1 MLPSPCM
8 ATTNKPAARGLILLA
23 VLLLGLAGCTPP
35 GPRALLKGRE
45 LLEKGDYV
53 HALAE
58 LTTATTLLPTNAHAW
73 NYLGLAYHHAGQP
86 DEAQKAYQR
95 ALRLDKDLVAAR
107 FNLGCLW
114 LEQNKL
120 EWAKAELAAY
130 TMLQP
135 RSADGFVKL
144 GTAQWRL
151 REAAAAEKSFQEA
164 LRLRP
169 NDAEAITGVGL
180 ARLQRGRVAEASQFF
195 TEALRRDPAY
205 APARLNLAVI
215 AHEHLKDKALALQH
229 YRAYASLRPPP
240 DNVEAI
246 KAIISRLEHE
256 MVPLTPPPA
265 ASPTPAAT
273 AAAPPKP
280 PATAAPPAILA
291 VAKPPAP
298 ATPPA
303 TTAPATSKPPP
314 QPTPR
319 AEPPPKAQPRPVAAK
334 PTPPTSAPPPVVK
347 APVTETVLLAPE
359 PVIRPGSDVS
369 PPPAAQPAP
378 SRKAETA
385 VAAAPSAVSTSG
397 VAKPAPKKNVL
408 QRLNPLKLLTRD
420 RKQPAPASSTPTPE
434 SLPAAVTATPG
445 PSANRT
451 SLKASSP
458 TPASRRFARY
468 PYKNPPRPSPG
479 DRAEA
484 ERAFAQG
491 VQAQQA
497 NRLPEAI
504 QAYRRAIQLDG
515 TFFDAC
521 YNLGLAATQ
530 AGNHS
535 LALYAYEQA
544 LAARP
549 ESLDAR
555 YNLALVLRQTGYPL
569 DAVEELERV
578 LAKYPNESRA
588 HVTLGNIYAQQLD
601 DPARARQH
609 YLKALEAD
617 PRNPQAGAIRYWLA
631 DHPQ

>member
-8 ATTNKPAARGLILLA
+8 ATMTKHAGMGLIFLA
-23 VLLLGLAGCTPP
+23 ALLLGLAGCTPP

-58 LTTATTLLPTNAHAW
+58 LKTATTLLPTNAHAW

-114 LEQNKL
+114 LEQNQL

-135 RSADGFVKL
+135 QSADGFVKL

-169 NDAEAITGVGL
+169 NDPEAITGVGL
-180 ARLQRGRVAEASQFF
+180 VRLQRGRVAEASQLFA
-195 TEALRRDPAY
+195 EALRRDPAY

-229 YRAYASLRPPP
+229 YRAYASLQPPP
-240 DNVEAI
+240 ANLEAI

-256 MVPLTPPPA
+256 MVPLSPPPA
-265 ASPTPAAT
+265 AGPTQAVAV
-273 AAAPPKP
+273 AAPPKP
-280 PATAAPPAILA
+280 PATAAPPAMVA

-298 ATPPA
+298 PPP
-303 TTAPATSKPPP
+303 TNTIAPATPKSPP
-314 QPTPR
+314 QPSPRTEPPPR
-319 AEPPPKAQPRPVAAK
+319 AEPRPVAAK
-334 PTPPTSAPPPVVK
+334 PTAATSTPPPVVK

-359 PVIRPGSDVS
+359 PVIKPGSDVS
-369 PPPAAQPAP
+369 PPPVAEPAP
-378 SRKAETA
+378 TRKAGTA
-385 VAAAPSAVSTSG
+385 VAAPPIATSTNG

-408 QRLNPLKLLTRD
+408 QRLNPLKLLSRD
-420 RKQPAPASSTPTPE
+420 RKQPAPPSSTPATE
-434 SLPAAVTATPG
+434 SLPPAVTATPG
-445 PSANRT
+445 PSADRT

-458 TPASRRFARY
+458 APAPRRFARY
-468 PYKNPPRPSPG
+468 AYKHPPQPSPG

-569 DAVEELERV
+569 DAVEELQRV